1 MMQIIEKILPSIY
14 SPEKFQGNLG
24 KNPHFETWRAKF
36 VTANYNQSVL
46 FTISICYGDNPSCII
61 QIQDG
66 NSGETTIIEVDTEEF
81 FASKKEF
88 NVSVGKCRLSEKGLE
103 LMFCS
108 GGIKLCGSIQFGKFE
123 KYPKSL
129 TSPGIMGPLSFNPFM
144 TIHHAIISMN
154 HIANGDININGKL
167 YKLQNAKGYIEKSW
181 GRFYPK
187 SWTMIQCHTFNVEN
201 TSIFFVAAPAT
212 LQSKTIQGM
221 LCFLKIGDK
230 MYNLSM
236 YKGAK
241 IENVSHNK
249 RLFFL
254 EVSCQNIRFDATIIP
269 RTYGSLK
276 VPSPEIKEWM
286 MHECLNATLHLNVY
300 KDGEK
305 ILTAEGE
312 QTSFDLVGDIFNYL
326 EQITV
331 AV

>member
-1 MMQIIEKILPSIY
+1 MMQIFESILPGIY
-14 SPEKFQGNLG
+14 SPEKFQGNSR
-24 KNPHFETWRAKF
+24 KHPHFETWRAKF
-36 VTANYNQSVL
+36 VTANHNQSIL
-46 FTISICYGDNPSCII
+46 FTISVCYGDNPTCDI

-66 NSGETTIIEVDTEEF
+66 NTGETTIIEVSTEEF
-81 FASKKEF
+81 FASKNELD
-88 NVSVGKCRLSEKGLE
+88 VSIGKCRLTAKGLS
-103 LMFCS
+103 LDFCS
-108 GGIKLCGSIQFGKFE
+108 GNTKLCGSLQFSKFE
-123 KYPKSL
+123 KYPKAL
-129 TSPGIMGPLSFNPFM
+129 LSPGIMGPLSFNPFM
-144 TIHHAIISMN
+144 PVHHAIISLN
-154 HIANGDININGKL
+154 HTVNGDITINGKL
-167 YKLQNAKGYIEKSW
+167 YNLQEAKGYIEKSW

-187 SWTMIQCHTFNVEN
+187 SWVMIQCHTFNVEN
-201 TSIFFVAAPAT
+201 TSFFFVAAPAA
-212 LQSKTIQGM
+212 LQNKTIQGM
-221 LCFLKIGDK
+221 LCFLKTGDK
-230 MYNLSM
+230 IYNLSM

-241 IENVSHNK
+241 IENVSRNK

-254 EVSCQNIRFDATIIP
+254 EVTCNDIRFDATIIP

-276 VPSPEIKEWM
+276 VPSPETKEWI